1 MINMKVCII
10 IYLISAIITAVG
22 NALLVLRVKEI
33 FESKNIKYEK
43 SNRLSG
49 RIRTLLYIFCPVVNS
64 ISACVLLLVALFA
77 TDGQLEMIIKK

>member
-1 MINMKVCII
+1 MKVCII

-43 SNRLSG
+43 
-49 RIRTLLYIFCPVVNS
+49 
-64 ISACVLLLVALFA
+64 A
-77 TDGQLEMIIKK
+77 TDYQEELEHYYIYFVL

>member
-1 MINMKVCII
+1 MKVCII

-49 RIRTLLYIFCPVVNS
+49 RISPVVNS